1 MSMAYRAGCPLKDME
16 FVQYHPTGL
25 PGTGILMT
33 EASRGEGGY
42 LINNKDDRY
51 LSEYLPGK
59 MELGPRDMVSR
70 AFVHEEKAGRVFDG
84 PYGTYVHLDLRHL
97 GEKKIDE
104 RIPFVRELTKNYVGI
119 DPVYEPVPVRPV
131 VHYMMGGIHTDINA
145 ATPIPGLYA
154 AGETACATINGANRL
169 GSNSLSELLVFG
181 KRAGEHAVQTARETK
196 MPSYSSLE
204 HMAVDEEERIE
215 KQLFKNEGTERIADI
230 RTDLQTTM
238 DAGAGIYREEESL
251 KATCEEIPRLKE
263 RYARVKVDDSSSVF
277 NTELTAALELGSL
290 LDVAEAVAH
299 SALLR
304 KESRG
309 SHSRDDFEER
319 DDENFLKH
327 SLAYRDADG
336 ADPRIDYLDVV
347 ITRWQPEERKY

>member
-1 MSMAYRAGCPLKDME
+1 
-16 FVQYHPTGL
+16 
-25 PGTGILMT
+25 
-33 EASRGEGGY
+33 
-42 LINNKDDRY
+42 
-51 LSEYLPGK
+51 
-59 MELGPRDMVSR
+59 
-70 AFVHEEKAGRVFDG
+70 
-84 PYGTYVHLDLRHL
+84 
-97 GEKKIDE
+97 
-104 RIPFVRELTKNYVGI
+104 
-119 DPVYEPVPVRPV
+119 
-131 VHYMMGGIHTDINA
+131 
-145 ATPIPGLYA
+145 
-154 AGETACATINGANRL
+154 
-169 GSNSLSELLVFG
+169 
-181 KRAGEHAVQTARETK
+181 
-196 MPSYSSLE
+196 
-204 HMAVDEEERIE
+204 MAVDEEERIE

-336 ADPRIDYLDVV
+336 GDPRIDYLDVV